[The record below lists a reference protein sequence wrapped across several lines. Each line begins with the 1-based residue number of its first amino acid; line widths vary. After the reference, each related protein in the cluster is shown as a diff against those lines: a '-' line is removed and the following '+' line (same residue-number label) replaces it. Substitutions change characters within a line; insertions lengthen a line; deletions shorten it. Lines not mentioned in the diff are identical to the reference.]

1 MSNQNKHK
9 PLNPDELFKLLE
21 ERSNSTDSSFS
32 HPELNDLDDFEKE
45 ALEGFA
51 MHTTPAKAK
60 SLMEEINLEISKKT
74 QPEEGSGRKNKI
86 IWFSA
91 AASLVFVIS
100 LSVFL
105 INQTKKEQESN
116 IALNEVKPTDEIMPA
131 KEIENKPS
139 ETPIITEA
147 TEEGKEKLKQISVV
161 TDLNAKQAEPDTKLA
176 EEKALEFSNTI
187 TQSGKGKP
195 VEDANN
201 NTATG
206 STQNQLDYKKTDNA
220 NNDLDAVTLSDKTT
234 VADDRE
240 GSKKKEAD
248 QLTTTNGVA
257 ANYNEE
263 VTTKSLSKNTKD
275 EAYKERAVSK
285 KKNKAVEKSA
295 NVARVETAAAEME
308 YSAATVPASI
318 NNSFAQ
324 GYFVGGEVSIK
335 DHVLTYFKN
344 KSITQTLKGT
354 FKVIA
359 TIDEKGKLSV
369 DTINSVNNVCA
380 DCIKPLKEA
389 LNTMSNWKPALQQ
402 GKAVSSK
409 TSFTLIF

>member
-1 MSNQNKHK
+1 MNNQNKHK

-21 ERSNSTDSSFS
+21 ERSDSSDASFS
-32 HPELNDLDDFEKE
+32 NPDMNDLDDFEKE

-60 SLMEEINLEISKKT
+60 ALMEEINIEISKKT
-74 QPEEGSGRKNKI
+74 QVKESSGRKHKI

-105 INQTKKEQESN
+105 INQTQKEQESN
-116 IALNEVKPTDEIMPA
+116 IALNEIKSADEMAPA
-131 KEIENKPS
+131 KEFENKPQEAPAVT
-139 ETPIITEA
+139 ETTK
-147 TEEGKEKLKQISVV
+147 EEGKEKLKQETVDI
-161 TDLNAKQAEPDTKLA
+161 TANAQRKEPDTKLA

-187 TQSGKGKP
+187 SQPAKG
-195 VEDANN
+195 VSTEN
-201 NTATG
+201 NTVATG
-206 STQNQLDYKKTDNA
+206 TSQNQLDYRKTDA
-220 NNDLDAVTLSDKTT
+220 NNDMDGITLSDKTMAAGDT
-234 VADDRE
+234 E
-240 GSKKKEAD
+240 GKKKEAD

-257 ANYNEE
+257 ANYNYNNEAI
-263 VTTKSLSKNTKD
+263 TTKSLSKNTKD
-275 EAYKERAVSK
+275 EAYKERAVL

-308 YSAATVPASI
+308 YSAATVPASV
-318 NNSFAQ
+318 NMPNTQ
-324 GYFVGGEVSIK
+324 GYFVGGEMSIK
-335 DHVLTYFKN
+335 DQVLTYFKN
-344 KSITQTLKGT
+344 KSISQTLKGT
-354 FKVIA
+354 FKVMA

-369 DTINSVNNVCA
+369 DTLNSVNNVCT

-389 LNTMSNWKPALQQ
+389 LNSMNNWQPALQQ

-409 TSFTLIF
+409 TSFTLTF

>member
-1 MSNQNKHK
+1 MNNQNKHK

-21 ERSNSTDSSFS
+21 ERSNTSDASFS
-32 HPELNDLDDFEKE
+32 NPDMNDLDDFEKE

-60 SLMEEINLEISKKT
+60 ALMEEINTEISKKT
-74 QPEEGSGRKNKI
+74 QAKESSGRKHKI

-105 INQTKKEQESN
+105 INQTQKEQESN
-116 IALNEVKPTDEIMPA
+116 IALNEIKSADEMAPA
-131 KEIENKPS
+131 KEFENKPQEAPAVT
-139 ETPIITEA
+139 ETTK
-147 TEEGKEKLKQISVV
+147 EEGKEKLKQETVDI
-161 TDLNAKQAEPDTKLA
+161 TANAQRTEPDTKLA

-187 TQSGKGKP
+187 SQPAKG
-195 VEDANN
+195 VSTEN
-201 NTATG
+201 NTVATG
-206 STQNQLDYKKTDNA
+206 TSQNQLDYRKTDA
-220 NNDLDAVTLSDKTT
+220 NNDMDGITLSDKTMAAGDT
-234 VADDRE
+234 E
-240 GSKKKEAD
+240 GKKKEAD

-257 ANYNEE
+257 ANYNYNNEAI
-263 VTTKSLSKNTKD
+263 TTKSLSKNTKD
-275 EAYKERAVSK
+275 EVYKERAVL
-285 KKNKAVEKSA
+285 KKNKATEKSA

-308 YSAATVPASI
+308 YSAATVPASV
-318 NNSFAQ
+318 NTPNTK

-335 DHVLTYFKN
+335 DQVLTYFKD

-354 FKVIA
+354 FKVMA

-369 DTINSVNNVCA
+369 DTLNSVNNVCT

-389 LNTMSNWKPALQQ
+389 LNSMNNWQPALQQ

-409 TSFTLIF
+409 TSFTLTF